1 MLPKN
6 DGKGFQ
12 QILRNRINSIP
23 YHFNIDLIIV
33 KPIHEFFR
41 FNRQSEYKEKLQG
54 RYLYTKFMYPTVF
67 DFLLL
72 PFYLFSGMPLQVII
86 YRNARLKKFI
96 KERVDRLENDNCYVM
111 TSRVFFADLEKF
123 NNLLVDF
130 VDSMHLNF
138 SRRAMSS
145 KNFFKKLLFFY
156 EANRM
161 YFWDASVSKKSSMA
175 LTVSLLDQSIINKNR
190 CEVIPIGIDDE
201 REIELG
207 KNPKHLVFSGDLGYS
222 PNIEAISYFSN
233 KCWPAIRRKFPSM
246 EFHIIGRNLTKKN
259 KCRFEKI
266 EGVIIVGEV
275 QNMVSNLQRYK
286 YSVAPMVSGS
296 GMQFKII
303 EAMFAG
309 PVVLATHLAIGAL
322 KMENKKHLFIVET
335 GKDFLHKIIELEG
348 NQKLV
353 KKIKAN
359 AFKAVVTEYSW
370 RKVNKLFCQTKW
382 FRNL

>member
-201 REIELG
+201 REIDG
-207 KNPKHLVFSGDLGYS
+207 KQQAES
-222 PNIEAISYFSN
+222 PE
-233 KCWPAIRRKFPSM
+233 
-246 EFHIIGRNLTKKN
+246 
-259 KCRFEKI
+259 
-266 EGVIIVGEV
+266 
-275 QNMVSNLQRYK
+275 
-286 YSVAPMVSGS
+286 
-296 GMQFKII
+296 
-303 EAMFAG
+303 
-309 PVVLATHLAIGAL
+309 
-322 KMENKKHLFIVET
+322 
-335 GKDFLHKIIELEG
+335 
-348 NQKLV
+348 
-353 KKIKAN
+353 
-359 AFKAVVTEYSW
+359 
-370 RKVNKLFCQTKW
+370 
-382 FRNL
+382 